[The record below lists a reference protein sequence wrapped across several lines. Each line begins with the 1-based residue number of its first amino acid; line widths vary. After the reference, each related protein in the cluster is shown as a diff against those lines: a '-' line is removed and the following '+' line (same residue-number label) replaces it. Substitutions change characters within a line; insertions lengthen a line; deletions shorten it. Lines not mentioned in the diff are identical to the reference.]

1 MMTVVVMPVMVV
13 SVVRISELMM
23 TVVVM
28 PVMVVS
34 VVRISELTMTVVV
47 MSVRAICL
55 WSVLMSATVTPVVAG
70 TSSEDIRTEDDS
82 SGDASNGRIS
92 SEDIRTDDV
101 SGSYVSSGDTR
112 SGDISR
118 ISLVEGIQLDGLF
131 CSTVNTA
138 NFTVDCTCTGGFSKA
153 VLQLAGILQ

>member
-1 MMTVVVMPVMVV
+1 MP
-13 SVVRISELMM
+13 
-23 TVVVM
+23 
-28 PVMVVS
+28 
-34 VVRISELTMTVVV
+34 
-47 MSVRAICL
+47 
-55 WSVLMSATVTPVVAG
+55 VLMSATVTPVVAG
-70 TSSEDIRTEDDS
+70 ISSEDNRTDDDSSGDTSNGRISSEDNRTDDDS